1 MAELTNIHQQQVQR
15 WQRNGHEPIWQRGT
29 VRLSDLRHDVPKNQ
43 PVLVLDKESG
53 EYVPLMLACGRPLLC
68 GEVLPER
75 ADLALDKEGRL
86 LSQAEF
92 EANYEKYLDSF
103 SYPDGSDPNFE
114 PVPNVVRFIKETPDP
129 YGESRGMVEIG
140 FDPHLEREFK
150 PSARFGP
157 NGETEEEWLRESQKN
172 SGDIAAALKV
182 LSENQAALTQFL
194 LKQNGAQASA
204 IMAPAEPA
212 GVTAEEATAAAGDST
227 EEVAP
232 CGKKIR
238 KGYLAQHQ
246 RFCNSDDCGGTG
258 ENSHGPEA
266 A

>member
-15 WQRNGHEPIWQRGT
+15 WQRHGHDPVWERGT
-29 VRLSDLRHDVPKNQ
+29 VRLRELKHDVPKNQ
-43 PVLVLDKESG
+43 PVLVHNKDTN
-53 EYVPLMLACGRPLLC
+53 EYVPLILSCGRPLLC

-75 ADLALDKEGRL
+75 ADLALDAEGRL

-92 EANYEKYLDSF
+92 ESNYEQYLSAF

-114 PVPNVVRFIKETPDP
+114 PVPNVVRFVKEMPDP

-140 FDPHLEREFK
+140 FDPHLEREFR
-150 PSARFGP
+150 PNARFGP

-172 SGDIAAALKV
+172 STDIAAALKV

-194 LKQNGAQASA
+194 LSQKGVS
-204 IMAPAEPA
+204 IPVETPA
-212 GVTAEEATAAAGDST
+212 GLTATDAVESAGAST

-232 CGKKIR
+232 CGKKIKR
-238 KGYLAQHQ
+238 GYLAQHQ
-246 RFCNSDDCGGTG
+246 RFCNSNDCGGTG
-258 ENSHGPEA
+258 ENSNGPEA